1 MKRTERSIIGPVRR
15 WYRRH
20 GRSLP
25 WRGETDPYRIIVS
38 EIMLQ
43 QTQVARVL
51 EKYPLFLRRFP
62 SMRSL
67 ARAPLREVILE
78 WRGMGYNNRAVRLH
92 ALAAVLARR
101 NMIVPRSEEALLELP
116 GIGKYTA
123 HAILSS
129 VHGLPV
135 PLVDVNIRRLFS
147 RVFWNMRST
156 SEMRSEREIWEAAG
170 RVLPRRSVYGWN
182 QALMDLGATICTARR
197 PACERCPLAELC
209 ASRSG
214 MERVRTAPGRGVK
227 KREPGFRG
235 VPNRIYRGRIVEA
248 LRRNRKGLAA
258 GALGGEISEDFSR
271 RDLPWLARI
280 LEGLER
286 DGLVRISRPGARA
299 SARVRLA

>member
-25 WRGETDPYRIIVS
+25 WRGETDPYRIILS

-51 EKYPLFLRRFP
+51 EEVPPFLRRFP

-67 ARAPLREVILE
+67 ARAPLRDVILE

-92 ALAAVLARR
+92 ALAAVLVRR
-101 NMIVPRSEEALLELP
+101 SMIVPRSEESLLELP

-147 RVFWNMRST
+147 RVFWRMRST

-170 RVLPRRSVYGWN
+170 RVVPAFGVRLD

-197 PACERCPLAELC
+197 PACERCPLAGKC
-209 ASRSG
+209 ASRSS
-214 MERVRTAPGRGVK
+214 ME
-227 KREPGFRG
+227 REPGAGPGGKEERARLPRG
-235 VPNRIYRGRIVEA
+235 PQQDIQGAHRGGAPAEQEGTC
-248 LRRNRKGLAA
+248 RRY
-258 GALGGEISEDFSR
+258 
-271 RDLPWLARI
+271 AR
-280 LEGLER
+280 G
-286 DGLVRISRPGARA
+286 
-299 SARVRLA
+299 